1 MSEKAP
7 RHEFLLLLVLASM
20 QFAHIVDFM
29 VLMPLGP
36 QLQRIMNISP
46 EQFGWLVSIYNFSA
60 AGFGFFMA
68 FTLDRLEKRKVLL
81 YLYTAFL
88 VATLICGFAQGF
100 YTLLISRALVGAF
113 GGVLTALVYS
123 TVADVVPQIRRG
135 AAMGVIVS
143 AFSVASVLGLPI
155 ALYLANI
162 YGWRAP
168 FFAIVLAGIPILYL
182 AFKVLPEMPALGVK
196 QTGSYRLRFKKM
208 LMTPGHFYAF
218 RLTAVLVA
226 SGFVMIP
233 YLSMYMVTNGGVT
246 EQELPMIYLAGGAA
260 TLFTSRFFG
269 GLSDRYGR
277 LRVFTILAIM
287 SLFPALW
294 ITNFGEWGIVWAS
307 VAVCLFMVFNSG
319 RMIIATTIVSEA
331 VQPEVRAGFMS
342 FNTCFQQMASAT
354 AALVAAQLVT
364 ADATGRLQHY
374 ELTGYIATACTL
386 CALYFAWILLRQDHK
401 SPSVC

>member
-36 QLQRIMNISP
+36 QLQRIMHISP

-68 FTLDRLEKRKVLL
+68 FTIDRLEKRKTLL
-81 YLYTAFL
+81 WLYSAFL
-88 VATLICGFAQGF
+88 VATLICGLAPGF
-100 YTLLISRALVGAF
+100 WTLLISRALVGAF

-155 ALYLANI
+155 ALYLANL
-162 YGWRAP
+162 YGWRSP
-168 FFAIVLAGIPILYL
+168 FFAIVIVGIPILYL
-182 AFKVLPEMPALGVK
+182 ASKVLPVMP
-196 QTGSYRLRFKKM
+196 GSTIPPVGNYRSRFQKM
-208 LMTPGHFYAF
+208 LTAPGHFYAF
-218 RLTAVLVA
+218 RLTAILVA
-226 SGFVMIP
+226 SGFIMIP

-246 EQELPMIYLAGGAA
+246 EQELPMIYLAGGAV

-269 GLSDRYGR
+269 ALSDRYGR
-277 LRVFTILAIM
+277 LRVFMVLAVI

-319 RMIIATTIVSEA
+319 RMIIATTIVSET
-331 VQPEVRAGFMS
+331 VKPEMRAGFMS

-364 ADATGRLQHY
+364 ADSAGRLQHY

-401 SPSVC
+401 SHPVC